1 MAKLI
6 DITGKA
12 ISGEWGTDDLVGNG
26 VPVLRTTNF
35 TNIGVVNFN
44 NVVTR
49 QIVKKSISEKLLRY
63 GDIIIEK
70 SGGSDKQPVGRVVFF
85 EGENNKYLFNNF
97 TGLLRVRDFCKWN
110 PKYIFYSLF
119 SNYAKG
125 GTIPF
130 ENRTTGLHNLQTDSY
145 VNSVMIVE
153 RKIEEQTDIV
163 TILDKVNQLI
173 NYEKKQLEDLDILV
187 KSRFIEMFGD
197 PIRNDKFWP
206 INKLKDVTIKIGS
219 GATPKGGKESYPN
232 EGIYFI
238 RSLNVHDGLFEFK
251 DLAHL
256 TENQAKLLNNVIV
269 EQGDVLLNIT
279 GASVAR
285 TCVVPNEILPARVNQ
300 HVSIIRCNKNF
311 LNSTFMNRQFLS
323 DSFKRILLNMGE
335 AGGATRQAIT
345 KQQLEDT
352 TVIVPPITLQK
363 EYASFVMQVDKSK
376 LAIQKSLDELET
388 LKKSLM
394 QQYFG

>member
-85 EGENNKYLFNNF
+85 EGEENKYLFNNF
-97 TGLLRVRDFCKWN
+97 TGLLRVRDFCEWN

-119 SNYAKG
+119 ANYAKG

-145 VNSVMIVE
+145 VNNVMIVE

-197 PIRNDKFWP
+197 PVINSKGWITKRLPELGTLSRGMSKHRPRNAP
-206 INKLKDVTIKIGS
+206 ELLGGPYPLIQTGDVANADGYIKEYTSTYSELGFRQS
-219 GATPKGGKESYPN
+219 KMWPKGTLCITIAANIAKTAILEFASCFPDSIVGFNAYSAVTNEYIHHWFTFVQRIIEEQAPESAQ
-232 EGIYFI
+232 
-238 RSLNVHDGLFEFK
+238 K
-251 DLAHL
+251 
-256 TENQAKLLNNVIV
+256 
-269 EQGDVLLNIT
+269 NI
-279 GASVAR
+279 
-285 TCVVPNEILPARVNQ
+285 NMKI
-300 HVSIIRCNKNF
+300 
-311 LNSTFMNRQFLS
+311 LS
-323 DSFKRILLNMGE
+323 DLKVM
-335 AGGATRQAIT
+335 
-345 KQQLEDT
+345 
-352 TVIVPPITLQK
+352 VPDKNIQH
-363 EYASFVMQVDKSK
+363 EYVDFLKQVDKSK
-376 LAIQKSLDELET
+376 LAIQQSLDELET

>member
-1 MAKLI
+1 MSHKYVLLKEVCEKASSNIAQKDLAECDGIYPIYGASGYIKSVDFFQQAKDYI
-6 DITGKA
+6 A
-12 ISGEWGTDDLVGNG
+12 
-26 VPVLRTTNF
+26 
-35 TNIGVVNFN
+35 
-44 NVVTR
+44 
-49 QIVKKSISEKLLRY
+49 IVKDGAGIGRAMKLPAKSSVIGTMQYILPNDNINISYLYYAICSMHLEKY
-63 GDIIIEK
+63 F
-70 SGGSDKQPVGRVVFF
+70 SG
-85 EGENNKYLFNNF
+85 
-97 TGLLRVRDFCKWN
+97 
-110 PKYIFYSLF
+110 
-119 SNYAKG
+119 A
-125 GTIPF
+125 TIPHIYF
-130 ENRTTGLHNLQTDSY
+130 RDYQNEQLPLPTL
-145 VNSVMIVE
+145 
-153 RKIEEQTDIV
+153 EEQAKIANVFGRIDYFI
-163 TILDKVNQLI
+163 KKEKEQLI
-173 NYEKKQLEDLDILV
+173 NLDELV

-206 INKLKDVTIKIGS
+206 INKLKEVTIKIGS

-363 EYASFVMQVDKSK
+363 EYASFVQQVDKSK
-376 LAIQKSLDELET
+376 LAIQQSLDELET

>member
-12 ISGEWGTDDLVGNG
+12 ISGAWGTDDLVGNG

-35 TNIGVVNFN
+35 TNIGIVNFN

-49 QIVKKSISEKLLRY
+49 QIEKKYISEKLLRY

-85 EGENNKYLFNNF
+85 EGEDNKYLFNNF
-97 TGLLRVRDFCKWN
+97 TSLLRVRDFFKWN

-119 SNYAKG
+119 ANYAKG

-145 VNSVMIVE
+145 VNSVMIME
-153 RKIEEQTDIV
+153 RKFEEQTDIV
-163 TILDKVNQLI
+163 RILDKINQLI

-197 PIRNDKFWP
+197 QTNPLEWP
-206 INKLKDVTIKIGS
+206 IVEVQEVADIRVGVVIKPAQYYTEEEDGIKAFRSLNIGQMIIKNNNWVYFSEEGNKKNAKSQLQENDLLIVRSGSPGTACVVTKDYEGCNAVDIIIARPLLSAVNPYYLCAYTNFPHGKRQIEDGTGGAAQQHFNIGKYNKLK
-219 GATPKGGKESYPN
+219 
-232 EGIYFI
+232 
-238 RSLNVHDGLFEFK
+238 LML
-251 DLAHL
+251 
-256 TENQAKLLNNVIV
+256 
-269 EQGDVLLNIT
+269 
-279 GASVAR
+279 
-285 TCVVPNEILPARVNQ
+285 
-300 HVSIIRCNKNF
+300 
-311 LNSTFMNRQFLS
+311 
-323 DSFKRILLNMGE
+323 
-335 AGGATRQAIT
+335 
-345 KQQLEDT
+345 
-352 TVIVPPITLQK
+352 PPIELQNK
-363 EYASFVMQVDKSK
+363 FEEFYSQVDKSK
-376 LAIQKSLDELET
+376 LAIQQSLDELET

>member
-49 QIVKKSISEKLLRY
+49 QIVKKSIGEKLLRY

-85 EGENNKYLFNNF
+85 EGEENKYLFNNF
-97 TGLLRVRDFCKWN
+97 TGLLRVRDFCEWN

-119 SNYAKG
+119 ANYAKG

-145 VNSVMIVE
+145 VNNVMIVE

-197 PIRNDKFWP
+197 KFIEVTADSVCSEIVDCPHSTPQYNEDSLIYPAIRTSEIQNGKIKWSTMKYVGSKEYEKR
-206 INKLKDVTIKIGS
+206 IKRLKPLAGDIVY
-219 GATPKGGKESYPN
+219 AR
-232 EGIYFI
+232 EGTYGDCVILP
-238 RSLNVHDGLFEFK
+238 RGFEFCLGQRTMLFRPDFSICNSEYLYTVLRSEFVK
-251 DLAHL
+251 K
-256 TENQAKLLNNVIV
+256 QADKSNAGSTVPHVNVA
-269 EQGDVLLNIT
+269 D
-279 GASVAR
+279 A
-285 TCVVPNEILPARVNQ
+285 
-300 HVSIIRCNKNF
+300 K
-311 LNSTFMNRQFLS
+311 QFRFPL
-323 DSFKRILLNMGE
+323 
-335 AGGATRQAIT
+335 
-345 KQQLEDT
+345 
-352 TVIVPPITLQK
+352 PPIELQNQF
-363 EYASFVMQVDKSK
+363 ASFVMQVDKSK
-376 LAIQKSLDELET
+376 LAIQQSLDELET